1 MTKIAVTATGPD
13 ENSVVDPRF
22 GRCRY
27 FVIVTEDQ
35 PPEVLANSAAAGAQG
50 AGLAAA
56 RLLADRNVGVLI
68 TGKVGPKAL
77 PVLQKAGIKVFQRE
91 GGTVKEALAAFK
103 RGELSPQ

>member
-1 MTKIAVTATGPD
+1 MTKIAVTATGPEED
-13 ENSVVDPRF
+13 SPVDPRF

-27 FVIVTEDQ
+27 FIIFTEDQ
-35 PPEVLANSAAAGAQG
+35 PPEALVNSAAGGAQG

-56 RLLADRNVGVLI
+56 RLIVDRNVAVLI

-77 PVLQKAGIKVFQRE
+77 PVLQKAGVKVFQRE
-91 GGTVKEALAAFK
+91 GGAVKEALAAFQ